1 MGGIRGVVVRG
12 RIGIL
17 LLEGGLGNIGKWE
30 TGEWA
35 MGRGVIFGALSGA

>member
-17 LLEGGLGNIGKWE
+17 LLERGLGNTGKQETAEWE
-30 TGEWA
+30 
-35 MGRGVIFGALSGA
+35 MGRGVIFGALPGA